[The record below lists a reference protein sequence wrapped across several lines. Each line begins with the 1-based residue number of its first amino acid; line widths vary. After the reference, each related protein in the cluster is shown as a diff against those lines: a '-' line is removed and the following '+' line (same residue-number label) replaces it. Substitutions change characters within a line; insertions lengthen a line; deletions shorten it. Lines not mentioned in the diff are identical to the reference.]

1 MAHDLREVTYRRP
14 FWLTGSYHPRSEPAT
29 AASAPAVLDK
39 GRLGA
44 YLTAPCLVDA
54 SFTHD
59 VLVAYAGSFDF
70 RGLSLVEL
78 AMSSA
83 VI

>member
-1 MAHDLREVTYRRP
+1 MV
-14 FWLTGSYHPRSEPAT
+14 
-29 AASAPAVLDK
+29 ASAPAVLDK

-78 AMSSA
+78 ATSGA

>member
-1 MAHDLREVTYRRP
+1 M
-14 FWLTGSYHPRSEPAT
+14 

-78 AMSSA
+78 ATSGA